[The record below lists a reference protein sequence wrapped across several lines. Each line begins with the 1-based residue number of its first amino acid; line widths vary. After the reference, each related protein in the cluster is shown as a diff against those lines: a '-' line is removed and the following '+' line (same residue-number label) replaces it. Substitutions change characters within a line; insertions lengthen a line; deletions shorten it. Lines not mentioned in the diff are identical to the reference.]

1 MKTNFCDQI
10 DNIQRLLKAYRRLR
24 ARSVDEVCFLVVEGR
39 QGYGKTHAIHWWAT
53 RHGCPLCTFEHD
65 VDSQTHAA
73 SSAQTLGMPTSARRC
88 RCMHG
93 SCGRAAGCG
102 AGTRRAGI
110 RGLCTH
116 HRRGRPHSAAEGT
129 DGDGAGAGRPDRT
142 SDCSGGQRRLGV
154 SARHVLGIL
163 EEDMGVGGV
172 QAGYDYK
179 ISAIW
184 RARSATDD
192 LAIWLRKVSRGR
204 ICALERLLRRI
215 ENFVQDRPDGS
226 LICLADMAG
235 RELARDRSHRP
246 IRVPNPQPELRVVR

>member
-1 MKTNFCDQI
+1 MKMNFCDRI

-24 ARSVDEVCFLVVEGR
+24 ARSVDEVCFFGGGGTARIRQDARDPLVGNAAR
-39 QGYGKTHAIHWWAT
+39 L
-53 RHGCPLCTFEHD
+53 PLRTVEHD

-102 AGTRRAGI
+102 ACTRRGGV

-116 HRRGRPHSAAEGT
+116 HRRGRRPHSAAEGT

-154 SARHVLGIL
+154 SARHALGIL

-172 QAGYDYK
+172 QAGYD
-179 ISAIW
+179 
-184 RARSATDD
+184 RD
-192 LAIWLRKVSRGR
+192 VG
-204 ICALERLLRRI
+204 
-215 ENFVQDRPDGS
+215 N
-226 LICLADMAG
+226 
-235 RELARDRSHRP
+235 LAR
-246 IRVPNPQPELRVVR
+246 